1 MADFDLDTSELH
13 AGLEMAHQRVIEGAG
28 NGLSQL
34 AERILAAAKA
44 AAPKD
49 SGELAGSGRTA
60 VDFGSLEARIGFG
73 ADSEP
78 VNAIVQHERM
88 DYSHDSGGPKY
99 LEVPFVA
106 IGTGEG
112 GAIIARAIEAQL

>member
-1 MADFDLDTSELH
+1 MAGFDIDTSKLH
-13 AGLEMAHQRVIEGAG
+13 AGLDMARARVHEGAG

-34 AERILAAAKA
+34 AERILTAAKA

-60 VDFGSLEARIGFG
+60 VDFGNLEAKIGFG

-88 DYSHDSGGPKY
+88 DYRHDDGGPKY
-99 LEVPFVA
+99 LEIPFVA
-106 IGTGEG
+106 IGAGEG